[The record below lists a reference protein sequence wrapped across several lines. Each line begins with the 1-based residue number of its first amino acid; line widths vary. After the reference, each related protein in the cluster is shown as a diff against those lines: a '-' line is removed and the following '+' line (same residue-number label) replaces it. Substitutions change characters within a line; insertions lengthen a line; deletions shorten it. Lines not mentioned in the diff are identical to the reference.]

1 MPSTVLIANTGR
13 QTGSPSSRRL
23 RADEKIPGVLYG
35 HGMDPLSVSVDRRE
49 LRNAVSGGAG
59 TNTVLDLTVV
69 GPDGQPESGKVYPA
83 IIKELQRHPVKRNV
97 THIDFLQVN
106 LDEQITVAVPLRLEG
121 EALKVAMG
129 NGLVDPAVDS
139 IEVVTTPRTIPDEF
153 VIDITNMDMDSVIRL
168 ADVPMPEGVT
178 PTGDPESPV
187 VTVLT
192 MRAEIAEIEAADAEV
207 ADEQAEELA
216 EEQDGEGTAEGDS
229 DANGDASSGNAD
241 QAGE

>member
-23 RADEKIPGVLYG
+23 RADEKIPGVIYG
-35 HGMDPLSVSVDRRE
+35 HGMEPMSVTVDRRE

-59 TNTVLDLTVV
+59 TNTVLDLTVT
-69 GPDGQPESGKVYPA
+69 GPEGSRVYPA
-83 IIKELQRHPVKRNV
+83 IIKDLQRHPVRRNV

-106 LDEQITVAVPLRLEG
+106 LDEEITVAVPLRLEG
-121 EALKVAMG
+121 EADKVAQG
-129 NGLVDPAVDS
+129 NGLVDPAVDT

-153 VIDITNMDMDSVIRL
+153 VIDISNMDMDTVIRL
-168 ADVPMPEGVT
+168 ADVAMPPGVT

-192 MRAEIAEIEAADAEV
+192 MRAEVAEIEAADAEV
-207 ADEQAEELA
+207 AEEQAEEQEG
-216 EEQDGEGTAEGDS
+216 EEAAEGSADAGASDS
-229 DANGDASSGNAD
+229 AGDAG
-241 QAGE
+241 GE

>member
-23 RADEKIPGVLYG
+23 RADEKIPGVIYG
-35 HGMDPLSVSVDRRE
+35 HGMEPMSVTVDRRE

-59 TNTVLDLTVV
+59 TNTVLDLMVT
-69 GPDGQPESGKVYPA
+69 GPEGSRVYPA
-83 IIKELQRHPVKRNV
+83 IIKDLQRHPVRRNV

-106 LDEQITVAVPLRLEG
+106 LDGEITVAVPLRLAG
-121 EALKVAMG
+121 EADKVAQG
-129 NGLVDPAVDS
+129 NGLVDPAVDT

-153 VIDITNMDMDSVIRL
+153 VIDISDMDMDTVIRL
-168 ADVPMPEGVT
+168 ADVAMPPGVT

-192 MRAEIAEIEAADAEV
+192 MRAEVAEIEAADAEV
-207 ADEQAEELA
+207 AEEQAEEQEGEEAA
-216 EEQDGEGTAEGDS
+216 EGSADAGASDSSGDADGE
-229 DANGDASSGNAD
+229 
-241 QAGE
+241 